1 MDGCNWN
8 WGLFNNFEKRMT
20 ASAFVLLFLFIQK
33 HIDNGH
39 INKMK
44 KSKTKIHITVIRCKA
59 TITPEIKSKEEKL
72 QN

>member
-8 WGLFNNFEKRMT
+8 CELFNNFEKRMT
-20 ASAFVLLFLFIQK
+20 ASVFVLLFLFIQK
-33 HIDNGH
+33 RVYNGH

-44 KSKTKIHITVIRCKA
+44 KSKTKINITVNRCKA
-59 TITPEIKSKEEKL
+59 TITPEIKLKEEKL